1 MDTRTVDTRR
11 MDARTVDQALVT
23 RLVRDAVRAPSSH
36 NTQPWHFRADGDVI
50 ELWADRTRALPVND
64 PYDRELVISCGCAL
78 LNLRLSAEQ
87 SGFAAEVALLPEAEE
102 PDLLARVHLAPAA
115 VAFTELALHASI
127 TRRWTHRGPFV
138 DVPVPPPVL
147 RELEAAAQ
155 REGALLHVLTPHER
169 DAAELLVEEG
179 DALLWADP
187 RWRRELAMWMHPR
200 RSGDGLGMPGAI
212 VPLAKLVVSTVD
224 MGQSTGRRD
233 RSLAHASP
241 TLAVLGTH
249 GDASVDW
256 LHAGQ
261 ALQRMLLTAVTHG
274 VQASYLNQPLQV
286 ATLRPRVRTLTPGA
300 GHPQVLLRLGMTAG
314 PPAVTPRR
322 PVERVLESA
331 D

>member
-1 MDTRTVDTRR
+1 MDTRTLDTRPI
-11 MDARTVDQALVT
+11 DETLLT
-23 RLVRDAVRAPSSH
+23 RIVSDAVRAPSSH
-36 NTQPWHFRADGDVI
+36 NTQPWLFRTDGDVI

-64 PYDRELVISCGCAL
+64 PEDRELLISCGCAL

-87 SGFAAEVALLPEAEE
+87 SGHAAEVALLPDPDA
-102 PDLLARVHLAPAA
+102 PDLLARVHLVPAA
-115 VAFTELALHASI
+115 VAFSELALYANI
-127 TRRWTHRGPFV
+127 PRRWTHRGQFV
-138 DVPVPPPVL
+138 DAPVPPPVL
-147 RELEAAAQ
+147 RELEAATR
-155 REGALLHVLTPHER
+155 REGALLQVLSEPHER

-212 VPLAKLVVSTVD
+212 VPLARLVVSAVD
-224 MGQSTGRRD
+224 MGASTGRRN
-233 RSLAHASP
+233 RELAHHSP
-241 TLAVLGTH
+241 SLVVLGTR
-249 GDASVDW
+249 GDAPVDW

-300 GHPQVLLRLGMTAG
+300 GYPQLLLRLGMTAG

-322 PVERVLESA
+322 PVGSVLESA